1 MKRIILLAI
10 VTVLTT
16 AVYAQTEKEDL
27 AIVQSVFQKQKADLV
42 KQNLQLSDAQS
53 QVFWPIY
60 EEYEGKR
67 VNLSTQRSAII
78 ADYLKGYDTLTDQ
91 ESDDLAN
98 RVFANDKSLTDLQKS
113 YFKKFSKA
121 IGGKNAA
128 KFYQLESYLQAIIRV
143 KVQDNIPFIGELD
156 KTTRQ

>member
-42 KQNLQLSDAQS
+42 KQNLQLSDAQG

-67 VNLSTQRSAII
+67 VNLSTQRATII
-78 ADYLKGYDTLTDQ
+78 TDYLKGYDTLTDQ
-91 ESDDLAN
+91 EADNLAS
-98 RVFANDKSLTDLQKS
+98 RIFSNDKSMTDLQKS

-128 KFYQLESYLQAIIRV
+128 KFYQLESYLQSIIRV
-143 KVQDNIPFIGELD
+143 RVQDNIPFIGELD